1 MDKATT
7 VHSTFV
13 IERHYPV
20 APEKVF
26 AAFADPVKKR
36 RWFVESEGFAVDEFE
51 MDFRVGGDEHSSFR
65 FQGDGP
71 LAEGTPISNDTR
83 YHDIVPNQRIV
94 LAYTMTVGGKRISAS
109 LATFELLPSQ
119 NGTDLIFTEQ
129 AAFFEGADGAEI
141 RQGGWR
147 ELFDRLAKELA
158 H

>member
-1 MDKATT
+1 MDKAST

-13 IERHYPV
+13 IERRYPV

-26 AAFADPVKKR
+26 AAFADPIKKR
-36 RWFVESEGFAVDEFE
+36 RWFVEGEGFAVDEFE
-51 MDFRVGGDEHSSFR
+51 MDFRVGGSERSSFR

-71 LAEGTPISNDTR
+71 LAKGTPISNDTH
-83 YHDIVPNQRIV
+83 YHDIVANQRIV
-94 LAYTMTVGGKRISAS
+94 LAYTMTVGGKRISTS

-119 NGTDLIFTEQ
+119 SGTDLIFTEQ

-141 RQGGWR
+141 RQGGWQQ
-147 ELFDRLAKELA
+147 LFDRLAKELA